1 MKELDLSMLE
11 QACSPGGASV
21 LTSVTEL
28 EPAAG
33 PLAGVAPARYVGNAG
48 GTYAYE
54 DRFDGDVPVKAV
66 LIDGKGSQANR
77 AEDAVSRCIADGHPQ
92 LSLTP
97 RIELTYPG
105 QEPVTCL
112 DLPHRA
118 VDGHVRA
125 GTVDGAPIGEH
136 PAYVAARN
144 ATTANLRP
152 LLELSGASVGF
163 GCWDASRAKSQ
174 VRLRSPLVGEIIGIL
189 ANPDAPEP
197 KRGGARVDDLAP
209 SVRLSP
215 EDFEEL
221 LRRQEHELSGK
232 KVESLRKEAEK
243 ARKKKGTISAAALGL
258 GNIPPGLEALGLVS
272 CRKIM
277 RHHVLSFAALRQWRF
292 GLGTEGDASV
302 RALIAAWALTA
313 LAYSDAEL
321 NLRAGC
327 DLRESGPSKV
337 ILDGR
342 YGQETALAP
351 LTPEA
356 MSVLLG
362 EAIETAV
369 RAGLRWEG
377 QVLHVDGHPSIMS
390 GAVADEDSA
399 EDA

>member
-1 MKELDLSMLE
+1 MQELELSMLE

-28 EPAAG
+28 ESAAG
-33 PLAGVAPARYVGNAG
+33 PLAGVAPARYVGSTG

-54 DRFDGDVPVKAV
+54 DRFDGEEPVKAV

-77 AEDAVSRCIADGHPQ
+77 AEDAVSRCITDGHPQ

-97 RIELTYPG
+97 RIELQYPG
-105 QEPVTCL
+105 REPVTCL

-118 VDGHVRA
+118 VDGHIRA
-125 GTVDGAPIGEH
+125 GTVDGAPIGQH
-136 PAYVAARN
+136 PGYLAARN
-144 ATTANLRP
+144 ATTADLRP
-152 LLELSGASVGF
+152 LLEVSGASVGF

-174 VRLRSPLVGEIIGIL
+174 IRLRSPLVGEIIGVV

-197 KRGGARVDDLAP
+197 KRGGARVDDISP
-209 SVRLSP
+209 SVRLAP
-215 EDFEEL
+215 DDFEEL
-221 LRRQEHELSGK
+221 LRRQEHELSSK
-232 KVESLRKEAEK
+232 KVEALRKEADK
-243 ARKKKGTISAAALGL
+243 ARKKKTTVSAAALGL
-258 GNIPPGLEALGLVS
+258 GNIPPGLESLGLVS

-292 GLGTEGDASV
+292 GLGPDGDASV
-302 RALIAAWALTA
+302 RALIASWALTA

-327 DLRESGPSKV
+327 DLRESGPSRV

-342 YGQETALAP
+342 YGQETALSP
-351 LTPEA
+351 LTPES
-356 MSVLLG
+356 MSVVLG
-362 EAIETAV
+362 DAIEAAV

-377 QVLHVDGHPSIMS
+377 QVLRVDGDPSIIS
-390 GAVADEDSA
+390 GAAADEDAA